1 MKKENII
8 MKKSFASDNYSGVH
22 PKIMESLL
30 QANVGHES
38 PYGGDTYTQKAKK
51 LFNEVFGEVETLF
64 VYNGTASN
72 VMALDILK
80 EIGSAVLCP
89 STAHIFTDETG
100 ALSKISGMQMLTVPS
115 TDGKLDLK
123 EAEQY
128 LLFKDTFHR
137 ANPKIISI
145 SQATE
150 NGTIYTLDE
159 IREISKFAKK
169 HGMYLHM
176 DGARIS
182 NAVVA
187 LECTLEEMTRGCGV
201 DILSFGATKNGIMFG
216 EAIVIFNKKLKAR
229 VGEFEFLRKQNLQ
242 LLSKMRF
249 VATQYITLFEE
260 NLWYENA
267 KNGNEM
273 AKYLEGELLKLG
285 IKVTNEV
292 RGNTV
297 FAILPKEIIEPLQEY
312 CYFYVWDPN
321 TSEVRFVMSFDI
333 VREDVDNFISKIK
346 ELTKK

>member
-1 MKKENII
+1 

-30 QANVGHES
+30 KANVGHQS
-38 PYGGDTYTQKAKK
+38 PYGGDEYTVLAKEK
-51 LFNEVFGEVETLF
+51 FNEVFGPVETLF

-72 VMALDILK
+72 VFALDILK

-89 STAHIFTDETG
+89 TTAHIYTDETG
-100 ALSKISGMQMLTVPS
+100 ALSKIAGMQMLTVPS
-115 TDGKLDLK
+115 ADGKLNLE
-123 EAEQY
+123 EAKKY

-159 IREISKFAKK
+159 IKEISKFAKE

-187 LECTLEEMTRGCGV
+187 LDCTLKEMTRDCGV

-216 EAIVIFNKKLKAR
+216 EAVVIFNEELKKR

-242 LLSKMRF
+242 LLSKLRF

-267 KNGNEM
+267 KNGNNM
-273 AKYLEGELLKLG
+273 AKYLEEELLKIG
-285 IKVTNEV
+285 IEVTNEV

-297 FAILPKEIIEPLQEY
+297 FAILPEKIIEPLQEF
-312 CYFYVWDPN
+312 CYFYVWDP
-321 TSEVRFVMSFDI
+321 TKSEVRFVMSFDI
-333 VREDVDNFISKIK
+333 VKVDVDNFIAKIK
-346 ELTKK
+346 ELKS